1 MTQYKNKTIKFNHRK
16 ILIHNI
22 IPIKIHIEVDFGF
35 PKLDIFY
42 RDIAICQLWQT
53 LYYLSKL

>member
-42 RDIAICQLWQT
+42 RDIAICQL
-53 LYYLSKL
+53 